1 MRVFFRNII
10 FALALSALWA
20 CSRGGLH
27 TEVDRSVFPVKG
39 IDVSAHNG
47 IIDFAAA
54 RADTV
59 QFVLIKA
66 TEGTDF
72 SDAMFDR
79 NHSAASKAGLKV
91 GAYHFFR
98 FDSPGHLQAYH
109 FLSAVEGCWLDLP
122 LAVDVEEYG
131 NPEGYGPER
140 VAEELRAMADVM
152 EACGRRVMVYTNKQG
167 LERYVQPAFPDSLPD
182 IWLSSPSGRP
192 AEEGWVL
199 WQHSHQGAVAGLR
212 GPVDLNTYAGS
223 AADFERYCSER

>member
-1 MRVFFRNII
+1 MRAFWRHII
-10 FALALSALWA
+10 IALAMTALWC
-20 CSRGGLH
+20 CSRGSLH

-54 RADTV
+54 KADTV
-59 QFVLIKA
+59 SFVLIKA

-72 SDAMFDR
+72 SDAMYDR
-79 NHSAASKAGLKV
+79 NLQAAAKAGLKV

-109 FLSAVEGCWLDLP
+109 FLSEVEGSWLDMP

-131 NPEGYGPER
+131 NPAGIADDR
-140 VAEELRAMADVM
+140 VADELRAMVDVM

-167 LERYVQPAFPDSLPD
+167 LERYVMPAFPDSLPD
-182 IWLSSPSGRP
+182 LWISSPSGQP
-192 AEEGWVL
+192 ADGWDL
-199 WQHSHQGAVAGLR
+199 WQHSHQGTVAGLH
-212 GPVDLNTYAGS
+212 GPVDLNTYAGT
-223 AADFERYCSER
+223 AADFAAWLRR